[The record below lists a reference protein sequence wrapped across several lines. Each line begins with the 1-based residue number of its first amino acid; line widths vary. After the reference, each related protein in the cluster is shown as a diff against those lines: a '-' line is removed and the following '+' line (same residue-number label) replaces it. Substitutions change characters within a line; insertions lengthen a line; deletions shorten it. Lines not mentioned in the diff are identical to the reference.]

1 MENDMKNAS
10 NNPVTENMFALLK
23 YIFADYANQLRDNY
37 PNQTIRNAAII
48 ASGVP
53 EFARLGFIE
62 LVDTR
67 RGIPKHIP
75 GFLVRRIKRAKHQPI
90 WIPGVN
96 FPDDAMEI
104 YKQMKPF
111 IRNGE
116 VVWRHLRSKRRS
128 SWRWRKP

>member
-1 MENDMKNAS
+1 M
-10 NNPVTENMFALLK
+10 ENMFALLK
-23 YIFADYANQLRDNY
+23 CIFADYANQLRDNY
-37 PNQTIRNAAII
+37 PNQTIRNAAVV

-67 RGIPKHIP
+67 RGIPKNIP

-111 IRNGE
+111 IGIGE